1 MPVEVRLGGVRDV
14 PGAGFLRVVPD
25 GEQRRPAWF
34 GTLDRSD
41 ERSKLRNPQTVLGNR
56 FGIPYSRMP
65 PARAAYPLSTPSS
78 NAKFATATACSSG
91 PSTVVTLPTDVPGGS
106 RRRCPTTHVGP
117 AR

>member
-41 ERSKLRNPQTVLGNR
+41 ERSKLRNPQTVLSNR

-65 PARAAYPLSTPSS
+65 PARAAYPLKH
-78 NAKFATATACSSG
+78 AELEREIRDG
-91 PSTVVTLPTDVPGGS
+91 HGVLVWTLHGRDPTYRCA
-106 RRRCPTTHVGP
+106 RRI
-117 AR
+117 A